1 YTMTMWTKSQQKG
14 GDIMTNTR
22 LLEEIIDKSGLKRGK
37 IASELELSYSALNK
51 KINNQVSFKANE
63 IQKLCEVL
71 SITDL
76 RLKDDIFFAENVD

>member
-1 YTMTMWTKSQQKG
+1 
-14 GDIMTNTR
+14 MTNTR

-63 IQKLCEVL
+63 IQKFV
-71 SITDL
+71 
-76 RLKDDIFFAENVD
+76 RY

>member
-1 YTMTMWTKSQQKG
+1 
-14 GDIMTNTR
+14 MTNTR
-22 LLEEIIDKSGLKRGK
+22 LLKEIIDKSGLKLGK

-63 IQKLCEVL
+63 IQKLCKVL

>member
-1 YTMTMWTKSQQKG
+1 MTMWTKSQQKG

-51 KINNQVSFKANE
+51 KLIIRLVLKQMRFKSFVKY
-63 IQKLCEVL
+63 
-71 SITDL
+71 
-76 RLKDDIFFAENVD
+76 

>member
-1 YTMTMWTKSQQKG
+1 MTMWTKSQQKG
-14 GDIMTNTR
+14 GDIMT
-22 LLEEIIDKSGLKRGK
+22 KSGLKRGK